1 MAQLQVELVA
11 ADREVWSGQ
20 ASIIIA
26 RTPDG
31 DAGIMSGHQ
40 PVLSVL
46 SPAPVTIRTPEGATV
61 TAAVFGGFLSVAD
74 DRVSILA
81 EVAEL
86 ADEIDVPAAELALA
100 EARSEHD
107 EAGEQQA
114 MIRLRAAGRM

>member
-1 MAQLQVELVA
+1 MALQVELVA

-20 ASIIIA
+20 ATIVIA

-31 DAGIMSGHQ
+31 DEGIMAGHQ

-46 SPAPVTIRTPEGATV
+46 STGPVTIRTPENETV
-61 TAAVFGGFLSVAD
+61 MAAVFGGFISVAE

-86 ADEIDVPAAELALA
+86 ADEIDVSAAEQALA
-100 EARSEHD
+100 EARSQQD
-107 EAGEQQA
+107 AAAEQQA
-114 MIRLRAAGRM
+114 VARLRAAGRI